1 MNKLLFGLAFL
12 LGALAIVSMSW
23 VFAGSDS
30 LALLITVVIGLVFSI
45 GTVEL
50 LRFQKATQ
58 SLDLALHNIPD
69 FSVEDGSSTDGQFSS
84 WLSRLHSS
92 LRNSVQ
98 LRIEGERIG
107 LPAPVVTPYLVGL
120 LVMLGLLGTFVG
132 MVDTL
137 QGAVTA
143 LQGTTELEAIRSGLA
158 APINGL
164 GLAFGTSVAGVAASA
179 MLGLMSTLS
188 RRERVVATRE
198 LDACIAHQ
206 FKGFSLVH
214 NRQETYK
221 ALQAQALALPRVA
234 DQLQDM
240 ATKLEQMGTSLGE
253 QLNSKQ
259 DRFHEDVKESYQDL
273 AKTVSQAI
281 SNSVDAVQK
290 GLADSGRLAGE
301 SMRPVFEE
309 SMKDLVA
316 KVSRQTE
323 LGQEQFSQ
331 RSAEH
336 LEALNSHISKTAEE
350 LGDVWR
356 SADKDRQQNWQQ
368 SMEAMQEQSAK
379 SLESATNLVADNLS
393 KVAKGQESAAT
404 EFSGQVDRIIT
415 SLEEVSKGVSQEWQ
429 TRAEQ
434 MLTQQTELVERLS
447 QTQETFD
454 QQSVQRADKLMN
466 ELEGLF
472 GESTKLLQARQEDES
487 RWLASVDE
495 RMSKLTDNVRQEL
508 SNLRE
513 DEAGR
518 AEAAAETMSKLQLT
532 LSDQVAALAET
543 IEQPMTELIATASE
557 TPKVAAEVISKL
569 REEISNNMERDNH
582 LLEERQRIMSELD
595 GLSDSLSRS
604 SENQRE
610 AIATL
615 VETSSGMLDKISDRF
630 DQHIDAE
637 VTKLSDIVVEAAAST
652 TDIASLGDAFGQ
664 ACTLFSESNERLS
677 ESLQRIES
685 SLEQSSERSNEQ
697 LSYYVAQA
705 REVIDHSVM
714 SQKALFEELRELS
727 MQQQSFE
734 QSTAETV

>member
-1 MNKLLFGLAFL
+1 
-12 LGALAIVSMSW
+12 
-23 VFAGSDS
+23 
-30 LALLITVVIGLVFSI
+30 
-45 GTVEL
+45 
-50 LRFQKATQ
+50 
-58 SLDLALHNIPD
+58 
-69 FSVEDGSSTDGQFSS
+69 
-84 WLSRLHSS
+84 
-92 LRNSVQ
+92 
-98 LRIEGERIG
+98 
-107 LPAPVVTPYLVGL
+107 
-120 LVMLGLLGTFVG
+120 
-132 MVDTL
+132 
-137 QGAVTA
+137 
-143 LQGTTELEAIRSGLA
+143 
-158 APINGL
+158 
-164 GLAFGTSVAGVAASA
+164 
-179 MLGLMSTLS
+179 
-188 RRERVVATRE
+188 
-198 LDACIAHQ
+198 
-206 FKGFSLVH
+206 
-214 NRQETYK
+214 
-221 ALQAQALALPRVA
+221 
-234 DQLQDM
+234 
-240 ATKLEQMGTSLGE
+240 
-253 QLNSKQ
+253 
-259 DRFHEDVKESYQDL
+259 
-273 AKTVSQAI
+273 
-281 SNSVDAVQK
+281 
-290 GLADSGRLAGE
+290 
-301 SMRPVFEE
+301 MRPVFEE

-323 LGQEQFSQ
+323 LSQEQFSQ

-336 LEALNSHISKTAEE
+336 LEALNSHISETAEE